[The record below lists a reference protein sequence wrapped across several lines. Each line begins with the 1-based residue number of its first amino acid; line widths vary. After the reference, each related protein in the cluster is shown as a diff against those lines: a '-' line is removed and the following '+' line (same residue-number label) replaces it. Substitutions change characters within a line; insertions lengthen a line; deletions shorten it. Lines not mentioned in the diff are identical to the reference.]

1 MDSNYRID
9 GMLTHAENV
18 ILVIDMENDFVLPDS
33 AMRIAG
39 AYSTLPAIK
48 EFLDFGRS
56 NDWAVIYVYRIQRPS
71 GVDAEL
77 FRRHFFEEGH
87 PFCIAGTKG
96 AEIPDEIAPQPGDYK
111 VTKQRFSAFFGTDL
125 DILLRGLGAK
135 NVYLTGTQYPNCIRS
150 TAVDSMSLDYNT
162 IVVTDCC
169 SAASDDVAKAN
180 IFDIQNMGIA
190 CEPSTAIMDK
200 CRRI

>member
-1 MDSNYRID
+1 
-9 GMLTHAENV
+9 MLTSAENV

-33 AMRIAG
+33 LMRIPG
-39 AYSTLPAIK
+39 AYATLPAIK
-48 EFLDFGRS
+48 KFLEFGRA
-56 NDWAVIYVYRIQRPS
+56 NDWAVIYIYRIHRPS

-96 AEIPDEIAPQPGDYK
+96 AAIPDEIAPQPGDYT

-125 DILLRGLGAK
+125 DIILRGLGAK
-135 NVYLTGTQYPNCIRS
+135 NVYLTGTQYPNCVRS
-150 TAVDSMSLDYNT
+150 TAVDSMGLDYNT

-169 SAASDDVAKAN
+169 SAASEDVANAN
-180 IFDIQNMGIA
+180 IFDMKNMGIA
-190 CEPSTAIMDK
+190 CIPSSQIMEK
-200 CRRI
+200 KQ